1 MRRAMFAFFQD
12 FTEYIVDMC
21 ESYIIV
27 NDGKL
32 KSSISATGLI
42 DKAWEMFFF
51 FFF

>member
-1 MRRAMFAFFQD
+1 MRRAMFEFFKD

-42 DKAWEMFFF
+42 DKAWEMFF
-51 FFF
+51 